1 MERSSNRL
9 ESRHPQDEVDDVWH
23 EDSKKHA
30 KKSRCSVHDYKNNIN
45 ISGGLIGESSTT
57 LPLDAFVGVMEF
69 LHPRVREYDTFHFC
83 IVIN

>member
-1 MERSSNRL
+1 MERSSK
-9 ESRHPQDEVDDVWH
+9 RHPRDEGDDDWY
-23 EDSKKHA
+23 ENSKKPA
-30 KKSRCSVHDYKNNIN
+30 KKSDCSVHDYKNNIN